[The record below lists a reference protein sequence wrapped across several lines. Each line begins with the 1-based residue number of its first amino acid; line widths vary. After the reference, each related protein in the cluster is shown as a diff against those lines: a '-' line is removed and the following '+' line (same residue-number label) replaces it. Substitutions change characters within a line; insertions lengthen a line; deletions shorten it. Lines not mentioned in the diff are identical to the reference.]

1 MQDAACTL
9 SHSSV
14 QQNQAAP
21 EFSQVTVTRSLLQRG
36 LWETKKVEEK
46 TQASRNLQTSEGQ
59 RGKGHVGW
67 APAAAMKPSFPT

>member
-36 LWETKKVEEK
+36 DTKKVEEK

-67 APAAAMKPSFPT
+67 APAAAKKPSFPT